1 MQLCVNVFPISSK
14 WFQNEVFVKLW
25 TIIAFP
31 HLLTEHWVRSW
42 QINNV
47 IKEEKLTYLNL
58 YTFDVYT
65 LQTYHNLE
73 NSFQSQLKLTQSND
87 SINRRVFFEGSR
99 FSRPQSP
106 NWGTNSTN
114 QMMYD
119 LGLLLLYST
128 NSMHISLLRSLSN
141 LYSCLH
147 NSPKYLQHTCTSPL
161 NQLLYIK
168 FKPSVIL
175 LLKKTQTNSPSYSA
189 PFSVESESRC
199 YFST

>member
-1 MQLCVNVFPISSK
+1 MY
-14 WFQNEVFVKLW
+14 
-25 TIIAFP
+25 
-31 HLLTEHWVRSW
+31 R
-42 QINNV
+42 
-47 IKEEKLTYLNL
+47 NL
-58 YTFDVYT
+58 D
-65 LQTYHNLE
+65 

-87 SINRRVFFEGSR
+87 SVNRRVFFKGSR

-119 LGLLLLYST
+119 LGLLLLHST
-128 NSMHISLLRSLSN
+128 NSRHISLLRSLSN

-147 NSPKYLQHTCTSPL
+147 NSPKYLQHTCTSSL

-175 LLKKTQTNSPSYSA
+175 LLKKTSRWYLCPIILPLRQIPPLPSLE
-189 PFSVESESRC
+189 PTPPLTQRL
-199 YFST
+199 

>member
-1 MQLCVNVFPISSK
+1 MSYRRKTNILKSTLAMS
-14 WFQNEVFVKLW
+14 
-25 TIIAFP
+25 
-31 HLLTEHWVRSW
+31 
-42 QINNV
+42 
-47 IKEEKLTYLNL
+47 
-58 YTFDVYT
+58 YT
-65 LQTYHNLE
+65 LQMYRNLD
-73 NSFQSQLKLTQSND
+73 NSFQSQLKLNQSND
-87 SINRRVFFEGSR
+87 SVNRRVSFKGSR

-119 LGLLLLYST
+119 LGLLLLHST

-147 NSPKYLQHTCTSPL
+147 NSPKYLQHTCTSSL

-175 LLKKTQTNSPSYSA
+175 LLKKTQTNTPSYSA

>member
-1 MQLCVNVFPISSK
+1 MY
-14 WFQNEVFVKLW
+14 
-25 TIIAFP
+25 
-31 HLLTEHWVRSW
+31 R
-42 QINNV
+42 
-47 IKEEKLTYLNL
+47 NL
-58 YTFDVYT
+58 D
-65 LQTYHNLE
+65 

-87 SINRRVFFEGSR
+87 SVNRRVSFKGSR

-119 LGLLLLYST
+119 LGLLLLHST

-147 NSPKYLQHTCTSPL
+147 NSPKYLQHTCTSSL

-175 LLKKTQTNSPSYSA
+175 LLKKT
-189 PFSVESESRC
+189 SRWYLC
-199 YFST
+199 PIILPLRQIPPLQSLEPTPPLTQRL